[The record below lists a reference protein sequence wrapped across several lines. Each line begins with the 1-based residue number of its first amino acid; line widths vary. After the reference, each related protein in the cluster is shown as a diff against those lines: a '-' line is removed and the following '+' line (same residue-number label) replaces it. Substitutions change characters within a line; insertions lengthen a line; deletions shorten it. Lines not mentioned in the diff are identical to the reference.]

1 MKTKGKRQ
9 KAKGGTRHAL
19 CFSSCLYFCLLP
31 FAFCLSCSSLPEL
44 PWAPVAR
51 DATAGFYDTARIEY
65 RLDAGKLG
73 QPLDVVRVDGRQ
85 VAYEQVASSPLVD
98 QSIGKLVIQYPHPA
112 GIPDMA
118 RVTFTLESG
127 SSDAAAG
134 KSWNPLKS
142 AQSPAITTGHEEI
155 HEVWAMSVP
164 RDQADL
170 YFQLLSTQNFYH
182 AAAVENGPAE
192 LAVTMNGRELR
203 KSWEQVPELNLLV
216 QRVRRSGQLVGYLR
230 PKALAGMGTS
240 GIASTR
246 DYRQLLAQ
254 ADQADAARRLSQND
268 VPLRSPETGGPRT
281 AARTSAAVR

>member
-1 MKTKGKRQ
+1 M
-9 KAKGGTRHAL
+9 KAKGRTRPEACYAL
-19 CFSSCLYFCLLP
+19 RFVFYLLP

-85 VAYEQVASSPLVD
+85 VAYEQIASSPLAD
-98 QSIGKLVIQYPHPA
+98 QSIGTLAIETPHPA

-118 RVTFTLESG
+118 RVTFSLDSG
-127 SSDAAAG
+127 RADASSG
-134 KSWNPLKS
+134 ESWNPLK
-142 AQSPAITTGHEEI
+142 ADQTPAITTGHEEI
-155 HEVWAMSVP
+155 HEVWAMSIP
-164 RDQADL
+164 RAQADL

-192 LAVTMNGRELR
+192 LAVTMNGRELS

-216 QRVRRSGQLVGYLR
+216 QRVRREGQLVGYLR
-230 PKALAGMGTS
+230 PRALAGMGTS

-246 DYRQLLAQ
+246 DYRQMLAQ
-254 ADQADAARRLSQND
+254 ADAATSTQSQPPGGVLGRPTSTAGPQMAARPSA
-268 VPLRSPETGGPRT
+268 V
-281 AARTSAAVR
+281 AR